1 MKTRRIPR
9 PVDGDECEQGW
20 CKEGIANPF
29 LSKYL
34 FKMPR
39 LVGGEIHSRE
49 YQQFLRA
56 LERYLLNEELD
67 YRILNVFYLH
77 GTTRNHDV

>member
-29 LSKYL
+29 LNKYL
-34 FKMPR
+34 VKMPR
-39 LVGGEIHSRE
+39 LVGGEFH
-49 YQQFLRA
+49 
-56 LERYLLNEELD
+56 
-67 YRILNVFYLH
+67 
-77 GTTRNHDV
+77 

>member
-39 LVGGEIHSRE
+39 LVGGEIHSRME
-49 YQQFLRA
+49 
-56 LERYLLNEELD
+56 
-67 YRILNVFYLH
+67 
-77 GTTRNHDV
+77 

>member
-1 MKTRRIPR
+1 MKIHRIPR

-20 CKEGIANPF
+20 CKEGIANFF

-39 LVGGEIHSRE
+39 LVGGEFHFGRRE
-49 YQQFLRA
+49 A
-56 LERYLLNEELD
+56 ILER
-67 YRILNVFYLH
+67 RKILKKKTLENRKR
-77 GTTRNHDV
+77 RNK

>member
-1 MKTRRIPR
+1 MALFPFMKTRRIPL

-39 LVGGEIHSRE
+39 LVGGEFH
-49 YQQFLRA
+49 
-56 LERYLLNEELD
+56 
-67 YRILNVFYLH
+67 
-77 GTTRNHDV
+77 